1 MNPVFSI
8 VMNCK
13 NGERYLKKALDS
25 VYKQT
30 YKDWEVIF
38 FDNGSTDGSI
48 SIASSYDSRIKIHA
62 IKNSINLGMAR
73 QKAVDLCVGNYV
85 CFLDVDDIYIATK
98 LEDQLRIFEEKKVKL
113 ISGGINIINTKDRI
127 LRNSVPEISGK
138 DLFESL
144 LKKYQLFMPTV
155 AIDLKYMQENHHNFD
170 PNLCYSPD
178 YKLFMTIAQETDIC
192 ISKEIYA
199 QYRIHD
205 LNLSVDMRKVAG
217 SEWIYAIEY
226 LQSDE
231 RLKYL
236 SKRRK
241 KAFKYIK
248 AQARMLEA
256 LKPLHERDRWG
267 SIREL
272 CLIRPLSLRSVA
284 LLIILFLPFPT
295 SFLLKII
302 YFGR

>member
-1 MNPVFSI
+1 
-8 VMNCK
+8 
-13 NGERYLKKALDS
+13 
-25 VYKQT
+25 
-30 YKDWEVIF
+30 
-38 FDNGSTDGSI
+38 
-48 SIASSYDSRIKIHA
+48 
-62 IKNSINLGMAR
+62 
-73 QKAVDLCVGNYV
+73 
-85 CFLDVDDIYIATK
+85 
-98 LEDQLRIFEEKKVKL
+98 
-113 ISGGINIINTKDRI
+113 
-127 LRNSVPEISGK
+127 
-138 DLFESL
+138 
-144 LKKYQLFMPTV
+144 
-155 AIDLKYMQENHHNFD
+155 
-170 PNLCYSPD
+170 
-178 YKLFMTIAQETDIC
+178 
-192 ISKEIYA
+192 
-199 QYRIHD
+199 
-205 LNLSVDMRKVAG
+205 MRKVAG